1 MVEISRDGK
10 RVYWTPR
17 TFSWSP
23 VGYERGAIVKIA
35 AWRSNRI
42 NRAAINLAQPISST
56 AIRNHPLSCGDRGLR
71 GRGLLLQ
78 RFGKV
83 LSEHRRVRWRGG
95 SEANFMKIQY
105 AIASGRLA
113 NTEAFRQSRRERKK
127 IEMRFAHMKRILK
140 FDRLRLRG

>member
-1 MVEISRDGK
+1 VALE
-10 RVYWTPR
+10 P
-17 TFSWSP
+17 
-23 VGYERGAIVKIA
+23 
-35 AWRSNRI
+35 I

-83 LSEHRRVRWRGG
+83 LSEHRRVRWRVG

>member
-1 MVEISRDGK
+1 MAFPK
-10 RVYWTPR
+10 RFR
-17 TFSWSP
+17 GAP

-83 LSEHRRVRWRGG
+83 LSERRRVRWRVG

>member
-1 MVEISRDGK
+1 MAFPTRFRGA
-10 RVYWTPR
+10 
-17 TFSWSP
+17 P